1 MGKRLYTWLLLSLGV
16 VTGAFAQSKTISG
29 GNDHGLIICAEGYL
43 YTWGNNYSS
52 IMAGPL
58 LGIDPSESGYDD
70 KIVYSPKRVKTGN
83 LTFSQVTSGS
93 GAFNLALS
101 CHKVVYAWGDN
112 QNDGCGQGGQGGNV
126 VSFPTP
132 VLKGETPGYN
142 EDGST
147 GGPYLGGVTYIAAST
162 NSGFAIM
169 NDGRVVGWGKGEWNS
184 ATGNNAGLPRY
195 IKDKAGNDIKN
206 VTHISGGDDNCLIRT
221 EDGSLYGI
229 GPWNGNSNATSTVAV
244 PVLKADDNTPLT
256 DIRMSAAGDVCG
268 FAVTGDGYVWSWG
281 NGGWGGSTGQ
291 QRQGLTHYNAMKVAS
306 GEYKTISGEEY
317 LTDIKEVIGGRGHGA
332 AVSKEGYLVY
342 WGCDED
348 NGGVAPTNDATKTK
362 YPNGAQGVLPILA
375 RYCDASGKP
384 GELVKDAV
392 SISRGDNFDFMVN
405 DKDEFYVWGL
415 NDLGQCGV
423 GSATVSKYTCLTKL
437 TTIPCEI
444 QDGCP
449 EVYMINRMKCPGEE
463 IELDCGFTVPKG
475 KEERYFVTW
484 MYEGKV
490 LNSSTTTDPE
500 SVRAADPYN
509 VTSIKVTKTGEYT
522 VTIEYIGG
530 NIPCDKCKI
539 AKTSCTVKEMEMP
552 IDTIVTTM
560 NCVADPLKPAAS
572 DNICFKAV
580 VNNSF
585 YKATQKTTFAA
596 FSTKDSKDTLAVV
609 ETTGAG
615 GKIEFCVSGDKIDKT
630 QVHDNKNEAEPDTTY
645 TVWLEDV
652 STFDTYLNK
661 NAKLTT
667 AGSFQ
672 SYGLLIDIYSDA
684 ILKSFTFSAKSHSGE
699 TTISVTPVLYEAV
712 KNTNDLYVVGNRV
725 QSGKAQSFTIDD
737 SGPQDVV
744 VNCDFVIEGN
754 PTRGV
759 RYILGM
765 NIGTSNFQLY
775 TGSVAAVKENSAEF
789 TTPIIDS
796 EKMGIYAMGGTA
808 NSYNAQSNGSS
819 VTCYKD
825 VLFGKMT
832 DYNCGRMML
841 TAQYGCPPCTS
852 PDEVKMQVDG
862 AARTAD
868 TIFLCE
874 ESPAVELSVEN
885 VKSSKEPSAAF
896 DVLWFVDKLGTETD
910 AAQVDMKV
918 SSSTYKTKI
927 KWSASKEGTT
937 EKYYVRGRDN
947 EKPTSSDCFA
957 HDSVVVKYN
966 KKPVVPT
973 IEIPS
978 FCKGLVD
985 ADVTKYLDNDLKSL
999 LLGLDADIKDPS
1011 NASVTV
1017 ADLASSLETLAAGTQ
1032 TYKITVTDIQTGCV
1046 SDESS
1051 FDVEVKAIPD
1061 KPTIDNLDFVVSD
1074 VTDQTVKAGATAT
1087 AGADLHWYSKKS
1099 DYPANPSTA
1108 VPTISLKDEAT
1119 FTFWV
1124 SQNLDGCESDTASF
1138 LVTVN
1143 DAPVPAAR
1151 DTAICVQNSLTN
1163 PTPSVDLSTLV
1174 EAGDPRE
1181 PSTAFTLNW
1190 YTDPNA
1196 AKKTGSATPPT
1207 VDYSKVGLQT
1217 FYVSQ
1222 TNSVTGAESNKKA
1235 VSVMVYAAHQLSPI
1249 SPDTYCDEEQN
1260 PRALVKYAEDGTTDY
1275 EKASDIQW
1283 YLYGDAW
1290 DKDKLPVLGIEKDTT
1305 YIFGA
1310 VQSYTITSATGKELE
1325 TCYSDTTFYTVNVL
1339 YTPPTGDSSVAYIAA
1354 EVGSDNKTFPAIT
1367 TKEGWSEEPGYT
1379 YYYSEAGKNNF
1390 STSVP
1395 KPVYDVSNLNGSTT
1409 TILYDVYRVKDG
1421 TSKECPSEVKTISVS
1436 ISDAM
1441 PPKVKDYHY
1450 CEGSSLQPITAE
1462 IRPISG
1468 KTENDYE
1475 LYWYTSK
1482 PSSTTTT
1489 PDATG
1494 STYSLSG
1501 AAAVESDGTIKST
1514 TYYVAQHD
1522 VGTGATSA
1530 AVEVH
1535 VVVYPKP
1542 ILDIDDP
1549 DATCGSDN
1557 KFVDITGTWKASNT
1571 SE

>member
-1 MGKRLYTWLLLSLGV
+1 MGKRLYTWLFLSLGV
-16 VTGAFAQSKTISG
+16 ATGALPQSKTISG

-58 LGIDPSESGYDD
+58 LGIDPTESGYDD

-101 CHKVVYAWGDN
+101 CHKLVYAWGDN

-142 EDGST
+142 EDGTT

-169 NDGRVVGWGKGEWNS
+169 DDGRVVGWGKGEWNS

-229 GPWNGNSNATSTVAV
+229 GPWNGNSEATSTVAV
-244 PVLKADDNTPLT
+244 PVLKAEDKTPLT

-291 QRQGLTHYNAMKVAS
+291 QRVGLTHYNAMKVAS

-342 WGCDED
+342 WGCDDE
-348 NGGVAPTNDATKTK
+348 NGGVAPTDATTAKK
-362 YPNGAQGVLPILA
+362 YPNGAQGVMPILA

-423 GSATVSKYTCLTKL
+423 GSAAVSKYTCLTKL

-449 EVYMINRMKCPGEE
+449 EVYMINRLKCPGEE

-490 LNSSTTTDPE
+490 LNTTTATDPE
-500 SVRAADPYN
+500 SARAADPYN

-530 NIPCDKCKI
+530 NIPCDKCKL
-539 AKTSCTVKEMEMP
+539 AKTSCTVKDMDMP
-552 IDTIVTTM
+552 IDTFITSM

-609 ETTGAG
+609 EAMGAG
-615 GKIEFCVSGDKIDKT
+615 GKIEFCVPGDKIDKT

-645 TVWLEDV
+645 TIWLEDV

-684 ILKSFTFSAKSHSGE
+684 VLKSFTFSAKSHSGE

-712 KNTNDLYVVGNRV
+712 KNTNDLYVVGSPV
-725 QSGKAQSFTIDD
+725 VTGKAQSFTIDD
-737 SGPQDVV
+737 TGAQDVV
-744 VNCDFVIEGN
+744 VKCDFVIEGN
-754 PTRGV
+754 PARGV

-765 NIGTSNFQLY
+765 NVGTSNFQLY
-775 TGSVAAVKENSAEF
+775 TGSVATVKENSAEF
-789 TTPIIDS
+789 ATPIIDS

-832 DYNCGRMML
+832 DYNCGRIML
-841 TAQYGCPPCTS
+841 TGRYGCPPCNL
-852 PDEVKMQVDG
+852 PDAVDMLADG
-862 AARTAD
+862 DKRPD

-874 ESPAVELSVEN
+874 ETPAVELSVEGL
-885 VKSSKEPSAAF
+885 KSSKEPSAVF
-896 DVLWFVDKLGTETD
+896 DVLWLLDDVSSTALQTD
-910 AAQVDMKV
+910 SKV
-918 SSSTYKTKI
+918 SASTYKVKI
-927 KWSASKEGTT
+927 NWSAAKEGKT
-937 EKYYVRGRDN
+937 ETYYIKVRDN
-947 EKPTSSDCFA
+947 EKPDASSCFVY
-957 HDSVVVKYN
+957 DSVVVKYN
-966 KKPVVPT
+966 EKPVAPT
-973 IEIPS
+973 IAIPS

-985 ADVTKYLDNDLKSL
+985 KTVTDYLGKDLKDL
-999 LLGLDADIKDPS
+999 LKGLEADIKDPS
-1011 NASVTV
+1011 NSSVDV
-1017 ADLASSLETLAAGTQ
+1017 ADLAASLETLAAGTQ
-1032 TYKITVTDIQTGCV
+1032 TYKIKVKNIETGCV
-1046 SDESS
+1046 SDEAT
-1051 FDVEVKAIPD
+1051 FDVEVKAIPE
-1061 KPTIDNLDFVVSD
+1061 KPSIENLDFVVSD
-1074 VTDQTVKAGATAT
+1074 VTDQSVKDGATAS

-1099 DYPANPSTA
+1099 DFPANPSTV
-1108 VPTISLKDEAT
+1108 VPTISLKDETT

-1124 SQNLDGCESDTASF
+1124 SQNVDGCESDTASF

-1151 DTAICVQNSLTN
+1151 DTAICVQNDVTN
-1163 PTPSVDLSTLV
+1163 PNPTVDLSTLV
-1174 EAGDPRE
+1174 VAGDPKN
-1181 PSTAFTLNW
+1181 PNTAFTLNW
-1190 YTDPNA
+1190 YTDANA
-1196 AKKTGSATPPT
+1196 AKRTGSSTPPS
-1207 VDYSKVGLQT
+1207 VDYSKVGVQT

-1222 TNSVTGAESNKKA
+1222 TNSETDAESNKKA
-1235 VSVMVYAAHQLSPI
+1235 VSVTIYKAHQLSPVAENV
-1249 SPDTYCDEEQN
+1249 YCDYEQN
-1260 PRALVKYAEDGTTDY
+1260 PVALAKYAEDGTTDY
-1275 EKASDIQW
+1275 ERATDIQW
-1283 YLYGDAW
+1283 SLNGDPW
-1290 DKDKLPVLGIEKDTT
+1290 DADKLPVLDIEKDTV
-1305 YIFGA
+1305 YVYKA
-1310 VQSYTITSATGKELE
+1310 VQSFQVTSSLGEILE
-1325 TCYSDTTFYTVNVL
+1325 VCYSDTTSYTVTVQ

-1354 EVGSDNKTFPAIT
+1354 EVGSDGKTFPNIS

-1390 STSVP
+1390 ST
-1395 KPVYDVSNLNGSTT
+1395 
-1409 TILYDVYRVKDG
+1409 
-1421 TSKECPSEVKTISVS
+1421 
-1436 ISDAM
+1436 
-1441 PPKVKDYHY
+1441 
-1450 CEGSSLQPITAE
+1450 
-1462 IRPISG
+1462 
-1468 KTENDYE
+1468 
-1475 LYWYTSK
+1475 
-1482 PSSTTTT
+1482 
-1489 PDATG
+1489 
-1494 STYSLSG
+1494 
-1501 AAAVESDGTIKST
+1501 
-1514 TYYVAQHD
+1514 
-1522 VGTGATSA
+1522 
-1530 AVEVH
+1530 
-1535 VVVYPKP
+1535 
-1542 ILDIDDP
+1542 
-1549 DATCGSDN
+1549 
-1557 KFVDITGTWKASNT
+1557 
-1571 SE
+1571 